1 MKDNLFYKFAK
12 PIIKF
17 LSFLVFHPKYEGK
30 ENLPDKGGY
39 VLAGTH
45 TNNLDCF
52 VLIAACK
59 RQVHFLAKSS
69 LFKGF
74 TKPFMNMMGVIPVD
88 RSRKNPEVMDLS
100 REALK
105 TGNIIGIFPEGTIN
119 KTEDPIMPFKYGAV
133 KMAHDTKVPIIPFA
147 ITGKYKVFGG
157 KLKIKFGKPYY
168 TKDDIEKSN
177 NELMKKVVS
186 LMEVK

>member
-1 MKDNLFYKFAK
+1 MKDNLYYKLMK
-12 PIIKF
+12 PLIRF
-17 LSFLVFHPKYEGK
+17 LAFLIFHPKYEGK

-52 VLIAACK
+52 MLIAANK

-74 TKPFMNMMGVIPVD
+74 TKPFMKWMGVIPVD

-105 TGNIIGIFPEGTIN
+105 EGRIIGIFPEGTIN
-119 KTEDPIMPFKYGAV
+119 KTKNLIMPFKYGAV
-133 KMAHDTKVPIIPFA
+133 KMASDTKVPIVPFA

-168 TKDDIEKSN
+168 TKGNIEKSN
-177 NELMKKVVS
+177 NELMDKVVS